1 MAYCTID
8 DVQIF
13 AAKFPLSTS
22 TTPTSAQVETLIDLV
37 AAQIDSVLLSKGYTV
52 PVTTP
57 TEFVNSLRLLNAQGA
72 EAMALMAQFPGG
84 ASKDSTPQYQAVLD
98 LYQSGLE
105 ALRNGETP
113 TSLSKSSTI
122 GGAGSLYTAYNTDKS
137 TYPGPIFSINS
148 SGREF

>member
-1 MAYCTID
+1 MAYCTIS

-22 TTPTSAQVETLIDLV
+22 TTPTSTQVETLIDLV

-84 ASKDSTPQYQAVLD
+84 ASKDSIPQYQSILE
-98 LYQSGLE
+98 LYQAGLK
-105 ALRNGETP
+105 ALRNGEMP
-113 TSLSKSSTI
+113 IALGKSGT
-122 GGAGSLYTAYNTDKS
+122 GGMGSLYTSPSTNQS
-137 TYPGPIFSINS
+137 TYPDPVFSISPNS
-148 SGREF
+148 REF

>member
-1 MAYCTID
+1 MAYCTIE

-13 AAKFPLSTS
+13 AAKFPLSAS
-22 TTPTSAQVETLIDLV
+22 TTPTSTQVETLIDLT

-57 TEFVNSLRLLNAQGA
+57 AAFVESLRLLNAQGA

-84 ASKDSTPQYQAVLD
+84 ASKDSTPQYQAMLD
-98 LYQSGLE
+98 LYQAGLE
-105 ALRNGETP
+105 ALRNGEMP
-113 TSLSKSSTI
+113 SSLGKSATS
-122 GGAGSLYTAYNTDKS
+122 GGMGSLYTSPSTNKS
-137 TYPGPIFSINS
+137 TYPDPIFSINS